1 MSGAQVPADRDAG
14 DDLNAGWQ
22 PGDPIA
28 YINPE
33 APSATVPPYR
43 GRALRGAGART
54 RSTWPER
61 ARQVINP
68 LTEATDAGVSFTAP

>member
-1 MSGAQVPADRDAG
+1 MSGDQVPAGRDAC
-14 DDLNAGWQ
+14 DDLNADWQ
-22 PGDPIA
+22 SGNPIA

-43 GRALRGAGART
+43 GERYEVLVPDAFDVA
-54 RSTWPER
+54 ER